1 MTAISYRLLGSHAPL
16 TVEDYR
22 RAARRALPPMA
33 WAYVEGGAEDE
44 LTLQRNVDAF
54 RRWGLR
60 QRVLTGVGEPDLSV
74 TVAGVP
80 LSLPV
85 VLAPTGLTGFSHW
98 RGELGAAQAAERCRT
113 RSIVSNAATYSLQEI
128 GAGTSEHHWFQLY
141 PWGNN
146 RGHMREMLRRAEA
159 AGFHALFV
167 TVDVPIYGRRETE
180 LRRGMGIPPVL
191 TPRRVLECATRPR
204 WAYRLVRHKRFTL
217 RNLVEE
223 VGAAAAVQSVQLQTA
238 YLYPDM
244 SWDDLDWVRSQW
256 HGPVFVKGVMDP
268 EDAEIAVSLGVDGI
282 VVSNH
287 GGRQLESGVG
297 TLDVLPEVVDAVDGR
312 AEVLVDGGIRRG
324 TDIVKALSLGARAV
338 LIGRPFVY
346 GLAAGGADGAA
357 GVIEILRAELHRTLI
372 LMGCKSVQELDR
384 SWLLGFDNVSVQTRK
399 T

>member
-1 MTAISYRLLGSHAPL
+1 MRLRASTSLFS
-16 TVEDYR
+16 VDDYR
-22 RAARRALPPMA
+22 RAAKRALPPMA
-33 WAYVEGGAEDE
+33 WAYLEGGAEDE
-44 LTLQRNVDAF
+44 RTLQRNRDAF
-54 RRWGLR
+54 LSWGLR
-60 QRVLTGVGEPDLSV
+60 QRVLTGVAEPGLGV
-74 TVAGVP
+74 TVAGVK

-98 RGELGAAQAAERCRT
+98 HGELGAAQAAERSGT

-128 GAGTSEHHWFQLY
+128 ADGTSERHWFQLY

-159 AGFHALFV
+159 AGYHALYV
-167 TVDVPIYGRRETE
+167 TVDVPVYGRRETE

-204 WAYRLVRHKRFTL
+204 WTYRLVRHKRFTL

-223 VGAAAAVQSVQLQTA
+223 VGAAAAVRSVQLQTA

-256 HGPVFVKGVMDP
+256 SGPVFVKGVMDP
-268 EDAEIAVSLGVDGI
+268 DDAEIAVSLGVDGL

-297 TLDVLPEVVDAVDGR
+297 TLDVLPQIVDAVAGR

-324 TDIVKALSLGARAV
+324 TDVVKALSLGARAV

-346 GLAAGGADGAA
+346 GLAARGVEGAA
-357 GVIEILRAELHRTLI
+357 EVIEILRAELQRTLI
-372 LMGCKSVQELDR
+372 LMGCKSIQELDR
-384 SWLLGFDNVSVQTRK
+384 SWLLEVDDASARTP
-399 T
+399 TT